1 MCRLLNVIVEG
12 RLAIAEDAGQ
22 LSSEFRLTSTPRC
35 YGADR
40 SAQKVRSCHKVQ
52 RDPLDAVIAVLAFAT
67 VAVKAGS
74 YGPAPAGSTRDTPV
88 YETLARHWRSSRFGQ
103 GQPSQRLAGQ
113 KDGLGWRFILSPVM
127 ALV

>member
-52 RDPLDAVIAVLAFAT
+52 RDPLDAVIAVLAFAFAFAA
-67 VAVKAGS
+67 VAVKAGP
-74 YGPAPAGSTRDTPV
+74 YGPAPTGST
-88 YETLARHWRSSRFGQ
+88 
-103 GQPSQRLAGQ
+103 
-113 KDGLGWRFILSPVM
+113 
-127 ALV
+127 